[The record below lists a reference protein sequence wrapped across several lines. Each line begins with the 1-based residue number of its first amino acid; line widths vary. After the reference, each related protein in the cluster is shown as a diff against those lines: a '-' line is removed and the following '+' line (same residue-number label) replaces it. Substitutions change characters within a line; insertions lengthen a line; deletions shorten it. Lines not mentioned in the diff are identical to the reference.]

1 MQLNQSLDKKLE
13 AKNKSLSEMQRVKL
27 QALAQRITT
36 SEMELDYYA
45 QKVNAQPTWDSPFV

>member
-1 MQLNQSLDKKLE
+1 
-13 AKNKSLSEMQRVKL
+13 MQRVKL

-45 QKVNAQPTWDSPFV
+45 QKVNA